1 MLSKIGFWS
10 GYHRVKSLSISFIQ
24 IKNVGSI
31 GGGWVMYISEI
42 SKTFFPSYRI
52 KLPITSSAKE
62 GSSHCIR
69 AWRQAWFI
77 HSSLSHQFSSLF
89 LSLFRHRENS
99 HSSFPFIA
107 ICVALCKYNIHFL
120 FSYITLGTSILGH
133 IHIFP
138 SSFSLLYRCQMSC
151 QIASIALCDSC
162 EVSLFL
168 QFLICAYK
176 LDEHFSLSLYVK
188 FF

>member
-1 MLSKIGFWS
+1 M
-10 GYHRVKSLSISFIQ
+10 KSRRP
-24 IKNVGSI
+24 
-31 GGGWVMYISEI
+31 
-42 SKTFFPSYRI
+42 FFSSYRI

-89 LSLFRHRENS
+89 LSLCRHRENS

-138 SSFSLLYRCQMSC
+138 SPFSRSLFFIVVKCLAKLQVLLYVTHVK
-151 QIASIALCDSC
+151 LGY
-162 EVSLFL
+162 F
-168 QFLICAYK
+168 FNYK
-176 LDEHFSLSLYVK
+176 FAHPRSMK
-188 FF
+188 IFFKI